1 MSLKRLDGREVDELR
16 HTEISL
22 GQQEYAEGS
31 ALIKVGMTKVLCA
44 VSVEK
49 DVPDFLNGTGRGWI
63 TSEYAMLPRSTFT
76 RRRRE
81 TVPRG
86 RTQEIQRLIGRSLR
100 AVVDLELIDGMTFT
114 IDCDVIQADG
124 GTRTAAV
131 TGSYVALYQA
141 FFNLLKDGVLKELP
155 FRSAVAATSVGV
167 VNDKVFLD
175 LCYEEDYK
183 AEVDFNLVMTDT
195 GKFVEMQGTAEKKP
209 FSGILL
215 DKILSVGEKGIKE
228 LNVIQENVIN
238 EFVST

>member
-1 MSLKRLDGREVDELR
+1 MKRLDGREVDELR

-63 TSEYAMLPRSTFT
+63 RSEYAMLPRSTFT

-114 IDCDVIQADG
+114 IDCDGIQADG

-195 GKFVEMQGTAEKKP
+195 GKFVEMQGTAEKNP

>member
-1 MSLKRLDGREVDELR
+1 MKRVDGREIDELR

-155 FRSAVAATSVGV
+155 FRSAVAATSVGL
-167 VNDKVFLD
+167 VNGEVLLD
-175 LCYEEDYK
+175 LCYEEDFK
-183 AEVDFNLVMTDT
+183 AAADFNIVMTDQ
-195 GKFVEMQGTAEKKP
+195 GDFVEVQGTAEGKTFTRKQ
-209 FSGILL
+209 L
-215 DKILSVGEKGIKE
+215 DSLMNFAEKGIQSHI
-228 LNVIQENVIN
+228 NVQQDLLGSC
-238 EFVST
+238 FKPTD

>member
-1 MSLKRLDGREVDELR
+1 MKRLDGREVDELR

-141 FFNLLKDGVLKELP
+141 FFNLLKDGLLKELP

-195 GKFVEMQGTAEKKP
+195 GKFVEMQGTAEKNP

-228 LNVIQENVIN
+228 LNAIQENVLN
-238 EFVST
+238 EVVST